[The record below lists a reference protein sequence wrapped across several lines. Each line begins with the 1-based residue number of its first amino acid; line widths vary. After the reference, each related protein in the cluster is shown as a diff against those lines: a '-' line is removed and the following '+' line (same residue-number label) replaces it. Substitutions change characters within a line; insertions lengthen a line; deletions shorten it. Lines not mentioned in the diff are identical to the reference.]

1 MLLTS
6 IISQWYS
13 HYIPI
18 DEVFPSN
25 HSTHVGYISH
35 VISPWNI
42 SIKYRWPTVGLNPPI
57 KNHQTTARQWPFQ
70 EPKLEVPTI
79 YKAYA
84 RYSTSILGSWNSHW
98 VARHFFRARW
108 SFSYSKRK
116 CSKDLSP
123 MSSWRKAERASGL
136 NWRCL
141 EWLGKSV
148 LSIGLKKGEN
158 IGKP

>member
-84 RYSTSILGSWNSHW
+84 RYSTSILGSWNSPLSGK
-98 VARHFFRARW
+98 A
-108 SFSYSKRK
+108 
-116 CSKDLSP
+116 LLQSP
-123 MSSWRKAERASGL
+123 MEFLIFQGGNAPKTCLLWAPEGRPSGRAGWTGDAL
-136 NWRCL
+136 NDL
-141 EWLGKSV
+141 ENPYYPLA
-148 LSIGLKKGEN
+148 
-158 IGKP
+158 